1 LCIYQKEK
9 MKLQHCLDKLNKSSE
24 YKEFKSK
31 YKDAFMIAGF
41 FILDLEKGI
50 NVHQLDFYLPKE
62 KKVAAFN
69 LDKSVQVQILEA
81 MNQKL
86 PAELDLKTK
95 IDLDTLPGVVEDEM
109 KNRNITEEIRKIIAI
124 LQNLDGKKVWNLS
137 CVLSGMGILKAHV
150 DDESETILKMEKLSI
165 LDLIKKVPTSQLS
178 GLNQK
183 GISSKEELEQEIK
196 KLDNVESQ
204 IEKQKEKIKQ
214 ELKSKE
220 KESKTKAKK

>member
-1 LCIYQKEK
+1 

-95 IDLDTLPGVVEDEM
+95 IDLDTLPGVGPV
-109 KNRNITEEIRKIIAI
+109 TAQKIVDQRPFATIQD
-124 LQNLDGKKVWNLS
+124 LLSKKTV
-137 CVLSGMGILKAHV
+137 
-150 DDESETILKMEKLSI
+150 
-165 LDLIKKVPTSQLS
+165 
-178 GLNQK
+178 
-183 GISSKEELEQEIK
+183 SSS
-196 KLDNVESQ
+196 VFA
-204 IEKQKEKIKQ
+204 KIKD
-214 ELKSKE
+214 KI
-220 KESKTKAKK
+220 TAN